1 MAYSVI
7 FSIFGNFTDY
17 CILGDFWHFRSFLVI
32 FYIFADFCYFC
43 IRKYS
48 GKYLDNISAALKTPQ
63 IFAQICAV
71 KSANVCTANICVKIC
86 DNISAAQRKYMRRKN
101 ANICT
106 TNICA
111 NICGEISGKK
121 AEKHMA
127 LYSIKRGVILIFY
140 TFRCNKKPEAQPRAF
155 YSRNV

>member
-32 FYIFADFCYFC
+32 FDIFADFCYFC
-43 IRKYS
+43 IRKYL

-71 KSANVCTANICVKIC
+71 KKVQMYAPQIFALRFAIILV
-86 DNISAAQRKYMRRKN
+86 QRG
-101 ANICT
+101 
-106 TNICA
+106 A
-111 NICGEISGKK
+111 NICGEKK
-121 AEKHMA
+121 QIYAPQ
-127 LYSIKRGVILIFY
+127 IF
-140 TFRCNKKPEAQPRAF
+140 AQIFA
-155 YSRNV
+155 VK